1 MAAIY
6 RDGNKLVVDVTTAK
20 YRLDSG
26 EFLLVETSDGL
37 GFRLLLRPEMEQ
49 ILHTTYTL
57 VVNDS
62 AVAYTKAGL
71 LALLDEFSATAISAE
86 GYPSGLPA
94 RVTATLTRPADTDNY
109 TAGDAI
115 NSATVAV
122 KQKETMTISG
132 AVAVK
137 QKQTVTLSGSAPV
150 KQKQTITLTGT
161 EGTAT
166 IGYSWIGFG
175 AEFDTD
181 LATTASAFVTANA
194 TSFLELGIVLT
205 SDSADLILEAETA
218 GTPFDE
224 MTITN
229 DTGDLDGTS
238 ESTTAN
244 VVIGKVNIGIWNV
257 LTFDQSYDTSIND
270 TAAAYVT
277 AHATAWDAKG
287 IVITNSGA
295 DIIFEAKVAG
305 TPFNEVLAETITG
318 DLAGAVVATT
328 ANVPLATGTIS
339 GAGGL
344 SLPISYVTSA
354 AATALA
360 FKTANEAA
368 YLAQG
373 IVLTNSSA
381 DIIFEANVA
390 GVPFTV
396 PALTQLTGTIAGS
409 VAHTTANASLLPLT
423 LSDVAIN
430 NGGGGF
436 IMDFNMESSAV
447 QFASATIRVWLFND
461 IPAGIVGDNVAYVN
475 SFANADKRMAC
486 AYFDC
491 TFDALLA
498 GSDTVIGKCQ
508 PNAEYVC
515 TTASKNM
522 YALIQTT
529 SAITSPASAGVF
541 KFYFNVLK
549 VN

>member
-20 YRLDSG
+20 IKLDAGQFVQSETADGQYLRLT
-26 EFLLVETSDGL
+26 VDG
-37 GFRLLLRPEMEQ
+37 EQ
-49 ILHTTYTL
+49 ILHAKYTL
-57 VVNDS
+57 ITDENGS
-62 AVAYTKAGL
+62 AYTKAQV
-71 LALLDEFSATAISAE
+71 LALLDEFTLTELGSQ

-94 RVTATLTRPADTDNY
+94 RVTATLTRPADTANY

-115 NSATVAV
+115 NAYTAAV

-150 KQKQTITLTGT
+150 KQKQTITLAGT

-166 IGYSWIGFG
+166 IGYSWISFG

-181 LATTASAFVTANA
+181 LATTASNFVTENA
-194 TSFLELGIVLT
+194 TSFLGLGIVLT

-257 LTFDQSYDTSIND
+257 LTFDQSFDTSVND

-295 DIIFEAKVAG
+295 DIIFEAKVTG

-328 ANVPLATGTIS
+328 ANVPLATGIIS

-360 FKTANEAA
+360 FKAANEAA

-373 IVLTNSSA
+373 IVLTNSGA
-381 DIIFEANVA
+381 DIIFEAATA

-396 PALTQLTGTIAGS
+396 PALTQLTGTIADS

-436 IMDFNMESSAV
+436 IMDFKMETSAV

-461 IPAGIVGDNVAYVN
+461 TPAGIVGDNVAYVN

-515 TTASKNM
+515 ATASKNM

-541 KFYFNVLK
+541 KFYFNILK